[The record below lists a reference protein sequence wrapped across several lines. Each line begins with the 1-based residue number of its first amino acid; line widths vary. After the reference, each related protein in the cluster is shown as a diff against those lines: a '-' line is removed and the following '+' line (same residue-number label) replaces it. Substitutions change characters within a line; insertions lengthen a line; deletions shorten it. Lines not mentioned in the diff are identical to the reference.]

1 MCYISYKVVVAFYLK
16 SFNLKTNTN
25 YVSFS
30 VIYEGQIVMVEEKWT
45 RKKVYLKRPV
55 FQLSFFGPRRELG
68 SKVVKLMIRT
78 SLDVSDI

>member
-1 MCYISYKVVVAFYLK
+1 M
-16 SFNLKTNTN
+16 KTNTN

-30 VIYEGQIVMVEEKWT
+30 VIYEGQIVMVAVKVDK
-45 RKKVYLKRPV
+45 KKVYLKRPV
-55 FQLSFFGPRRELG
+55 FQLSFFGPRREPG